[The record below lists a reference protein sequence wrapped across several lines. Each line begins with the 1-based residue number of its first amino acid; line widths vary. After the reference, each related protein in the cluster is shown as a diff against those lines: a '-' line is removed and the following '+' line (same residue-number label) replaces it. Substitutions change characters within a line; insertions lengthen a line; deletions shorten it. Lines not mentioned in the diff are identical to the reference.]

1 MQNISANKFCFTYYF
16 EILIFAFS
24 NIPVGVSIFKNLFSD
39 FQYGCRPSQST
50 ADLLAVVSDRI
61 ASNFNR
67 SGATLAV
74 ALDISEAFDRVW
86 HADLLC
92 KLSSY
97 GILGQIFGLI
107 SFFLSNKQLQI
118 VLYGKSSQE
127 YPGNAG
133 IPLGSILGPT
143 LLLLY
148 SNNLPDD

>member
-1 MQNISANKFCFTYYF
+1 M
-16 EILIFAFS
+16 
-24 NIPVGVSIFKNLFSD
+24 
-39 FQYGCRPSQST
+39 
-50 ADLLAVVSDRI
+50 SDRI

-74 ALDISEAFDRVW
+74 ALDISKAFDRVW

-97 GILGQIFGLI
+97 GISGQIFGLI
-107 SFFLSNKQLQI
+107 AFFLSNKQLQI

-148 SNNLPDD
+148 SNNLPDDVICNIAIYADDTTLYSKCDCGSDLW